1 MRLGE
6 ISLWMISEPRD
17 NMAAREA
24 ETIKRHCLDQGEGK
38 FNFVAASSV
47 NWRSSVFHLIITAI
61 Y

>member
-1 MRLGE
+1 ML
-6 ISLWMISEPRD
+6 SEPRD